1 MAPYLILA
9 GLGTSLV
16 SVPNANATLTAVP
29 KSQIGL
35 VGGIIHAVRYVG
47 LLGGVALT
55 GAIVAIASRSNGGAT
70 GYVASYLALAGV
82 AACGLMITLARRRML
97 RRKTP

>member
-9 GLGTSLV
+9 GFGTSLV
-16 SVPNANATLTAVP
+16 SVPNANATLAAVP
-29 KSQIGL
+29 KAQIGL

-55 GAIVAIASRSNGGAT
+55 GAIVSMANRSDSGTT
-70 GYVASYLALAGV
+70 GYGASYLALAAV
-82 AACGLMITLARRRML
+82 AVCGLVITLARGRLL
-97 RRKTP
+97 RRKAA